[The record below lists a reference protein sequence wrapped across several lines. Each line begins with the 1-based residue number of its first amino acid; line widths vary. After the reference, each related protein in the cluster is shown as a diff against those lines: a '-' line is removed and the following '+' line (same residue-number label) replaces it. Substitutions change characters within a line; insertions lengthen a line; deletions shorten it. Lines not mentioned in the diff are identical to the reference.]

1 MKVEI
6 KAATTEIAT
15 YVIDVPDNYECERP
29 FSETAMSLLI
39 RSLEPQH
46 SITNKQ
52 IIKICVIDPTVLN
65 TKLRS
70 IDKDNSPGARIINCL
85 LNMGCTTIQD
95 ITNKT
100 EHDLLKTS
108 NFGRKSLR
116 ELNVWLKKHNLS
128 LKDKRG

>member
-39 RSLEPQH
+39 HGLEPQH

-52 IIKICVIDPTVLN
+52 IIKICVIDPTV
-65 TKLRS
+65 S
-70 IDKDNSPGARIINCL
+70 
-85 LNMGCTTIQD
+85 
-95 ITNKT
+95 
-100 EHDLLKTS
+100 
-108 NFGRKSLR
+108 
-116 ELNVWLKKHNLS
+116 
-128 LKDKRG
+128 